1 MTNTVNSALLD
12 PATGWSILALFSLVW
27 IFLGWF
33 WGRKARALDDFMLA
47 GRNVGM
53 ALGVATAMATWV
65 TSNTTMAAPQ
75 LAGRPFYLQEVDR
88 NDGWRDLG
96 RK

>member
-1 MTNTVNSALLD
+1 MLD

-33 WGRKARALDDFMLA
+33 WGRKAKALDDFMLA

-75 LAGRPFYLQEVDR
+75 LAFQMGIPIVLAGAVVTGAAAQLVW
-88 NDGWRDLG
+88 G
-96 RK
+96 